1 MNWLLIVVI
10 AILIINALI
19 GRKIGLIKIIFS
31 LCSVILTLVLTV
43 WISPTVNNFLKE
55 NDKFYSM
62 VVENVEKFLPIDE
75 KETKKNEQIS
85 YIEKMSVP
93 KSIKETLIEN
103 NNKDIY
109 KALAVKT
116 FREYIVNYMASIVIN
131 AIAFIL
137 TFLII
142 LIILWVISIAL
153 DIISKLPI
161 LNQINKTAG
170 LLAGLVQGLIF
181 VWVFF
186 LIITVMGGTEFG
198 REALNMIDENDI
210 LSFIYNNNYLL
221 GFVTNATKLFF

>member
-62 VVENVEKFLPIDE
+62 VIENVEKFLPIDE